1 MRRCLIVANQTL
13 EFERLAAAVQQR
25 IDKEEHTFYVAVPA
39 TPLKDQATGV
49 GVAGTEGAS
58 PQNLAYAVAQQRLDQ
73 AVDQIRANGAQ
84 ADGEVGDPD
93 ALEVVRTA
101 LGPFDAQEVI
111 VSTLPAG
118 LSRWL
123 RRDL

>member
-58 PQNLAYAVAQQRLDQ
+58 PQNLAMPSPSSDWIKRSTRSAQT
-73 AVDQIRANGAQ
+73 A
-84 ADGEVGDPD
+84 PKPT
-93 ALEVVRTA
+93 VRSAT
-101 LGPFDAQEVI
+101 Q
-111 VSTLPAG
+111 TR
-118 LSRWL
+118 SRWSAQP
-123 RRDL
+123 